1 MPSHHEWLV
10 IVLSAV
16 FTPEPQ
22 EGLDIDRSVRRVR
35 SAYRPPPTRHLR
47 VTRFGGHERLAPPI
61 RAAPAVSCDYRPT
74 VANEPSNR
82 DIQSLRAD
90 SIVRWIIIGV
100 EYAILAS
107 LLLVAGVVLVHSV
120 DTFLRYGRNFSDAV
134 VQAIDGILVV
144 IITLDI
150 AHTVFG
156 HLRTS
161 VFPLKPFIV
170 IGILAG
176 VRDILSASARLTLTS
191 SLTQRE
197 FYDTLISL
205 GVGVGVVV
213 FLLLGLL
220 ILRFS
225 GHIDD

>member
-1 MPSHHEWLV
+1 MADLP
-10 IVLSAV
+10 A
-16 FTPEPQ
+16 
-22 EGLDIDRSVRRVR
+22 DRGRQTS
-35 SAYRPPPTRHLR
+35 RPDT
-47 VTRFGGHERLAPPI
+47 F
-61 RAAPAVSCDYRPT
+61 
-74 VANEPSNR
+74 
-82 DIQSLRAD
+82 
-90 SIVRWIIIGV
+90 VRWVIIFI
-100 EYAILAS
+100 EYAIVAS
-107 LLLVAGVVLVHSV
+107 LLLVAGIVLVRTVVS
-120 DTFLRYGRNFSDAV
+120 FLRYGNAYSQAV
-134 VQAIDGILVV
+134 VAAIDGILVV

-161 VFPLKPFIV
+161 EFPVRPFLV

-176 VRDILSASARLTLTS
+176 VRDILSASAHLTLS
-191 SLTQRE
+191 SPLSQRE

-225 GHIDD
+225 GHRDDDGRA